1 MININMMRRQSI
13 YFNYKKKEH
22 ITTQYPKPRE
32 SRKYF
37 GRKLEMEKLV
47 DEIAEEELIEF
58 VKR

>member
-1 MININMMRRQSI
+1 MMRRQSI

-22 ITTQYPKPRE
+22 ITAQHPKPRE

-47 DEIAEEELIEF
+47 DKITEEELIEF

>member
-1 MININMMRRQSI
+1 MMDINMMRRQSI

-22 ITTQYPKPRE
+22 ITAQHPKPRE

-47 DEIAEEELIEF
+47 DKITEEELIEF

>member
-1 MININMMRRQSI
+1 MMRRQSI

-22 ITTQYPKPRE
+22 ITTQYSKPRE